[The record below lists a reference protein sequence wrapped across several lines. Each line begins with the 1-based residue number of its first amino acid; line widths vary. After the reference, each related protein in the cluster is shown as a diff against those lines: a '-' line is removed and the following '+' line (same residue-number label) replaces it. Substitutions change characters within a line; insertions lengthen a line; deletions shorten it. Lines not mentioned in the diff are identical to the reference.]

1 MKSGQYKKYINTAVE
16 NGGEIL
22 YRYEACSNTSPRVNI
37 YIHQTGNWND
47 DKASRSSLI
56 HQLIVEVV
64 RMSFLSLSTNVD
76 FLRVDFLGV

>member
-37 YIHQTGNWND
+37 DIHQTGNWND
-47 DKASRSSLI
+47 DKASTGPRLYTDLLLRSSA
-56 HQLIVEVV
+56 
-64 RMSFLSLSTNVD
+64 
-76 FLRVDFLGV
+76 